1 MTNKVDYDA
10 VVVGAGFA
18 GLPLIHHL
26 KKTGISVKVLDK
38 ASEIGGTWT
47 WNRYPGAATDS
58 EGYYYCLTFSK
69 EILQEWTWSERY
81 PGWEETNRYLNF
93 VADKCD
99 MWPHIQL
106 NTEVKSAEF
115 IKDDGLWCVK
125 TGTGEET
132 ICKYFISAMGMIS
145 QPVIPKYNGMSNYKG
160 PCFHSSRWPQ
170 EGLEYE
176 GKKVGIVGCGAST
189 VQMLPI
195 MAQTAESVTVFQR
208 TPNFVL
214 PAMQKPM
221 TPEWEKDIKDN
232 YEEIIN
238 KVCELINDI
247 SDNFDDFSVGIG
259 MPGSL
264 HPETGLVQVSNTKAL
279 EGQNVKNDLEK
290 KLGYEVKIAND
301 ADCLAVSESIDGS
314 GMNYDSVFAVI
325 MGTGV
330 GAGYTFRN
338 QLVVG
343 PNKLTGEWGQNPIPG
358 PMDDYE
364 KSVKRH
370 CGRVGAIEVF
380 LSGPGLE
387 NFYSFI
393 TNESKTSKEIVELFR
408 NGDKVSKQIMDKY
421 FERTA
426 RSFSSIVNI
435 LDPDVIVCGGGMSE
449 IEELY
454 EEVPKRIIPYIAS
467 NFFNT
472 PIVKSKHGSS
482 SGVRGAALLWD

>member
-1 MTNKVDYDA
+1 M
-10 VVVGAGFA
+10 
-18 GLPLIHHL
+18 
-26 KKTGISVKVLDK
+26 
-38 ASEIGGTWT
+38 
-47 WNRYPGAATDS
+47 
-58 EGYYYCLTFSK
+58 
-69 EILQEWTWSERY
+69 
-81 PGWEETNRYLNF
+81 
-93 VADKCD
+93 
-99 MWPHIQL
+99 
-106 NTEVKSAEF
+106 
-115 IKDDGLWCVK
+115 
-125 TGTGEET
+125 
-132 ICKYFISAMGMIS
+132 
-145 QPVIPKYNGMSNYKG
+145 
-160 PCFHSSRWPQ
+160 
-170 EGLEYE
+170 
-176 GKKVGIVGCGAST
+176 KVGIDWGGT
-189 VQMLPI
+189 KI
-195 MAQTAESVTVFQR
+195 EGI
-208 TPNFVL
+208 VL
-214 PAMQKPM
+214 EPTTGKELLRKRVDAP
-221 TPEWEKDIKDN
+221 KDN
-232 YEEIIN
+232 YVEIIN
-238 KVCELINDI
+238 KVCELINNI

-393 TNESKTSKEIVELFR
+393 TNERKTSKDIVELSR

-472 PIVKSKHGSS
+472 PIIKSKHGSS

>member
-1 MTNKVDYDA
+1 M
-10 VVVGAGFA
+10 
-18 GLPLIHHL
+18 
-26 KKTGISVKVLDK
+26 
-38 ASEIGGTWT
+38 
-47 WNRYPGAATDS
+47 
-58 EGYYYCLTFSK
+58 
-69 EILQEWTWSERY
+69 
-81 PGWEETNRYLNF
+81 
-93 VADKCD
+93 
-99 MWPHIQL
+99 
-106 NTEVKSAEF
+106 
-115 IKDDGLWCVK
+115 
-125 TGTGEET
+125 
-132 ICKYFISAMGMIS
+132 
-145 QPVIPKYNGMSNYKG
+145 
-160 PCFHSSRWPQ
+160 
-170 EGLEYE
+170 
-176 GKKVGIVGCGAST
+176 KVGIDWGGTKIEGIVLEPST
-189 VQMLPI
+189 GKELLRKRVDSP
-195 MAQTAESVTVFQR
+195 
-208 TPNFVL
+208 
-214 PAMQKPM
+214 
-221 TPEWEKDIKDN
+221 KDN
-232 YEEIIN
+232 YVEIIN

-338 QLVVG
+338 QLVEG

-364 KSVKRH
+364 KSIKRH

-393 TNESKTSKEIVELFR
+393 TNENKTSKDIVELFR
-408 NGDKVSKQIMDKY
+408 NGDKISNQIMDKY

-449 IEELY
+449 IDELY

-472 PIVKSKHGSS
+472 PILKSKHGSS

>member
-1 MTNKVDYDA
+1 M
-10 VVVGAGFA
+10 
-18 GLPLIHHL
+18 
-26 KKTGISVKVLDK
+26 
-38 ASEIGGTWT
+38 
-47 WNRYPGAATDS
+47 
-58 EGYYYCLTFSK
+58 
-69 EILQEWTWSERY
+69 
-81 PGWEETNRYLNF
+81 
-93 VADKCD
+93 
-99 MWPHIQL
+99 
-106 NTEVKSAEF
+106 
-115 IKDDGLWCVK
+115 
-125 TGTGEET
+125 
-132 ICKYFISAMGMIS
+132 
-145 QPVIPKYNGMSNYKG
+145 
-160 PCFHSSRWPQ
+160 
-170 EGLEYE
+170 
-176 GKKVGIVGCGAST
+176 KVGIDWGGT
-189 VQMLPI
+189 KI
-195 MAQTAESVTVFQR
+195 EGI
-208 TPNFVL
+208 VL
-214 PAMQKPM
+214 DPSSRKEFLRKRVDAPK
-221 TPEWEKDIKDN
+221 EN
-232 YEEIIN
+232 Y
-238 KVCELINDI
+238 VELINTVFKLITDI
-247 SDNFDDFSVGIG
+247 SKGFSEFTVGIG

-264 HPETGLVQVSNTKAL
+264 HPNTGLVQVSNTKVL
-279 EGQNVKNDLEK
+279 EGQDVKKDLEK

-301 ADCLAVSESIDGS
+301 ADCLAVSESLDGS
-314 GMNYDSVFAVI
+314 GMNYDSVFAII

-343 PNKLTGEWGQNPIPG
+343 PNRLTGEWGQNPIPG

-393 TNESKTSKEIVELFR
+393 TNENKTSREIVELFK
-408 NGDKVSKQIMDKY
+408 NGDKTANKIMDKY

-454 EEVPKRIIPYIAS
+454 EEIPKRIIPYIAS

-472 PIVKSKHGSS
+472 PILKSAHGSS

>member
-1 MTNKVDYDA
+1 M
-10 VVVGAGFA
+10 
-18 GLPLIHHL
+18 
-26 KKTGISVKVLDK
+26 
-38 ASEIGGTWT
+38 
-47 WNRYPGAATDS
+47 
-58 EGYYYCLTFSK
+58 
-69 EILQEWTWSERY
+69 
-81 PGWEETNRYLNF
+81 
-93 VADKCD
+93 
-99 MWPHIQL
+99 
-106 NTEVKSAEF
+106 
-115 IKDDGLWCVK
+115 
-125 TGTGEET
+125 
-132 ICKYFISAMGMIS
+132 
-145 QPVIPKYNGMSNYKG
+145 
-160 PCFHSSRWPQ
+160 
-170 EGLEYE
+170 
-176 GKKVGIVGCGAST
+176 KVGIDWGGTKIEGIVLEPST
-189 VQMLPI
+189 GKELLRKRVDSP
-195 MAQTAESVTVFQR
+195 
-208 TPNFVL
+208 
-214 PAMQKPM
+214 
-221 TPEWEKDIKDN
+221 KDN
-232 YEEIIN
+232 YVEIIN

-393 TNESKTSKEIVELFR
+393 TNENKTSKDIVELFR
-408 NGDKVSKQIMDKY
+408 NGDKISNQIMDKY

-449 IEELY
+449 IDELY

-472 PIVKSKHGSS
+472 PILKSKHGSS